1 MFRLNWLDF
10 GFILGFFGSMRS
22 FKTVRSKASLSF
34 SKAYHHYHGDDLSR
48 VPVEVMLLSVFL
60 EITSIHKGETRGD

>member
-1 MFRLNWLDF
+1 
-10 GFILGFFGSMRS
+10 MRS